1 MWSFVYYR
9 KNRSRV
15 LRVSGSIL
23 LALWSCAPLSNI
35 MQISSKSDKV
45 EKRRIGGAAKIASQL
60 IITQVEISLQPL
72 T

>member
-45 EKRRIGGAAKIASQL
+45 EKRIGGAAKIASQL